1 MACAK
6 NSFDPP
12 GMGEKRRQVVA
23 VGRRK
28 RRPGGRS
35 LHDRVREGW
44 EEAVGKREIEAA
56 LTGKQWGAIGNR
68 SGGREKRNG

>member
-6 NSFDPP
+6 NSFGPP

-35 LHDRVREGW
+35 LHARVIKGAGESGTKRER
-44 EEAVGKREIEAA
+44 EAVS
-56 LTGKQWGAIGNR
+56 TGERRGAIGDW
-68 SGGREKRNG
+68 SGGR